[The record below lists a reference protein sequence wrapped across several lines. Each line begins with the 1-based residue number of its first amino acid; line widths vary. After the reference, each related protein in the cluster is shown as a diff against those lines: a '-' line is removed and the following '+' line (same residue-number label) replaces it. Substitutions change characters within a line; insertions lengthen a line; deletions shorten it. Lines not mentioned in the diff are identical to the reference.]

1 MKAMT
6 AYGRVRDSFRSLFAE
21 LTEGYSSP
29 RILVAFSGGADSTLL
44 LHLMH
49 EEGIDVLAA
58 HVNHG
63 IRGDEADRDEAFCR
77 QLCLAL
83 GVPFFTM
90 KIDVPALTKEWGV
103 GTEVAAREARYAY
116 LQQVAN
122 EQSCLFLATAHHA
135 DDNLETILFHLARG
149 AALKGLCGIPPRRGN
164 VIRPL
169 LGCVKEDILEACRER
184 AIPFVTDSTNEDTSF
199 ARNYLRAEI
208 LPRLR
213 TLNPKVASAAYATA
227 RCLSRDEEHLLREAS
242 EHGFAEGRERL
253 AALPDAILSRVLIFE
268 MRKAGL
274 SPENGHIEDA
284 MGVIRSDAS
293 STRLS
298 VPGGTLLLDR
308 NTVSALTDNEE
319 SSGYE
324 VALHVGLN
332 VLNDRSALYVGDPGA
347 EASKDIN
354 KLKNIY
360 KFAIKASVD
369 SVTIERTLYART
381 RRPGDT
387 YRYGGMTRHVKKLL
401 QSQKTT
407 AALRSQWPLLVK
419 DETVVWIP
427 GFPPADTAKT
437 RDGGQAV
444 TLYYFF
450 DN

>member
-6 AYGRVRDSFRSLFAE
+6 AYGRIRDSFRSLFAE

-63 IRGDEADRDEAFCR
+63 IRGAEADHDEVFCR
-77 QLCLAL
+77 QLCFTL
-83 GVPFFTM
+83 GIPFFST
-90 KIDVPALTKEWGV
+90 KTDVPALTKEWGV

-122 EQSCLFLATAHHA
+122 EQNCLFLATAHHA

-149 AALKGLCGIPPRRGN
+149 AALKGLCGIPPKRGN

-268 MRKAGL
+268 MRKVGL

-284 MGVIRSDAS
+284 MTAIRSDAPRI
-293 STRLS
+293 RLS
-298 VPGGTLLLDR
+298 IPGGTLLFDR

-360 KFAIKASVD
+360 KFSIKATVD
-369 SVTIERTLYART
+369 SATIERTLYART

-427 GFPPADTAKT
+427 GFPPADTVKP